1 MFCIRATCFRVD
13 FESVSLF
20 ASLSSATLG
29 VLKCILCN
37 WDLYQKTKCFIH
49 PILLWRGTRPLS

>member
-1 MFCIRATCFRVD
+1 MNKLVEGDVLYQGTCFRVD

-20 ASLSSATLG
+20 ASLLSATLV

-37 WDLYQKTKCFIH
+37 WDL
-49 PILLWRGTRPLS
+49 